1 MKKIVPF
8 LLLLSVFSVH
18 PGAAQPWNEVRIL
31 HVDTQHFPT
40 VHVKVRAWCAG
51 QQSSNIN
58 PVNVRITENGMPRVM
73 TTLNCPMETVPISV
87 ALALDRSGS
96 VAGTSIFRVKLGAMR
111 FVELLRAH
119 STGTD
124 EAAVFSFGDDVIK
137 HVGMTTNLNALF
149 AAIDGIYPYGVTTM
163 YDAVIEALNEVH
175 NNGANGI
182 KAVIVLSDGADNNS
196 FATASDCIALAQQH
210 GIAIFS
216 IGVGY
221 DPGTSDLPS
230 MRKLADSTGGKFL
243 LIEHP
248 DDVIPAF
255 DAMASLVSSGAN
267 DCDMQYVSDCPD
279 GSWRELTVIAEA
291 CGLADTSHVRFRAP
305 LDPNLPAFN
314 VSFDST
320 FAYENGELRLP
331 ISVEAEGGGG
341 TLDFLEFKVVERPPL
356 RFVGIETQGM
366 LAETM
371 TVNSSIV
378 GDSLIVGVVGPAFV
392 SGKQTL
398 LTLRYA
404 TPPLTADTT
413 FIYPV
418 FSLRKR
424 TQDCLQLKARN
435 TYLTILKRPVLDIL
449 CDDTLYVDWD
459 EQLGSFVNDLV
470 TVGVSVRNNG
480 NLSVENTRVRLTV
493 PEGMELL
500 SAADSVL
507 LPVNPLP
514 PKGSGYVD
522 FRVRVLPREE
532 TRTYELCIEVV
543 PDSGLPVTCCRTV
556 IVERARTIL
565 EADCSM
571 PYRIEWSDSLGR
583 YVPDRFPVSVHVR
596 NRSELRAE
604 QIAAWIHVPPGFVVD
619 SLTPV
624 NTVVSPS
631 QLGRNDTG
639 SVTWWVRPLERPTSD
654 LVRLCVKVAAGP
666 DTAICCQDIFITAS
680 PVRAL
685 MRCTDTRMMVYD
697 DGTGQYEPPR
707 MLIATTMQNVSAL
720 GMGKTRGTIQL
731 PPFLQLDHGE
741 FASKDFPNSGVI
753 AAGDSG
759 TISWIVIA
767 DGQPSVTSGDICVSV
782 TAENFPGAQ
791 CCTPVRIDLVNAIP
805 VLECDLSGP
814 DTVVYVDGGYD
825 PNPITLDLFVRNTGD
840 WPATRLHAALLQG
853 ADVSIDASDR
863 ALKLIS
869 DSLAIGK
876 SVTASF
882 RVRILDRNVARLD
895 TIRVS
900 VFAENGGATMCE
912 IPVFIEA
919 VRGPVLELQCSGPD
933 TLIFSDALGH
943 YEPAPFQIQLEALN
957 SGTAPAD
964 SVVAEFLPPPDII
977 LETGETAAKLLV
989 PSTLGVGESGTA
1001 SWLLRAVP
1009 RDVAR
1014 LDTIRVQVKAR
1025 GKTLQQTAPCEIP
1038 VYIPA
1043 ARTPAFALDCQ
1054 VTREAGSDDTVVV
1067 AAGVTN
1073 TSDAALFDVTVRVS
1087 VPGKLRLAPGTQPL
1101 ERTIPVIQPGE
1112 AVRLFAWS
1120 LTLQRGVV
1128 LDSVD
1133 VCFTAEARFV
1143 PPQTCCTSVRIPP
1156 ADVASFAF
1164 DCALAP
1170 DTIRVDTLTGAYG
1183 ETTFSVT
1190 LTNPTSVV
1198 LDSVRCSLVLPAGVV
1213 LVAGERDERIVRNL
1227 RPGTPQTVSWRLTG
1241 VRDTSTVHRTR
1252 SIRVELVGAGAAERC
1267 TRILLLAPPPP
1278 MPMDF
1283 ILSCSAPDTIRY
1295 LYETGQYEP
1304 APFTLRVDI
1313 TNTGSTLLRNLRA
1326 TLTPAAEIVLDA
1338 GEAPT
1343 KSLGVDL
1350 APGQMASIAW
1360 SCRGLPQPATVAA
1373 TSRIHVEADGAG
1385 QRACDP
1391 TTVLYR
1397 EVRNDSLGMEIAC
1410 VAPDT
1415 IRYRGRNVGWEPSP
1429 MSFSVRVT
1437 NTGTLPIANAHAT
1450 GLLPENFVLAD
1461 GETAMKPLPAL
1472 IGPGET
1478 VVVTW
1483 FAVPMATASPD
1494 RCLEVLVTV
1503 PGLPTRSCVRCIHV
1517 EPPYD
1522 IIQLS
1527 IPDNNVGMMGET
1539 LDIPIDLL
1547 NPLALPLKDFTLL
1560 IAYDPLLVAI
1570 DAVEQAG
1577 TLTRSWPAVVIDHPR
1592 PDAVRL
1598 HFAGDTPLLAS
1609 GVLALLRCHLRAL
1622 SGHDGDFGV
1631 FESRLAFVS
1640 DALVFEPGIAAMT
1653 IDGRVYS
1660 AGNCVVPLDAQGS
1673 LQVANRPN
1681 PFNPI
1686 TVIQWHVP
1694 DALAG
1699 VRGSLTV
1706 LDLHGRVVARLH
1718 DGALVAGSHEHVFNA
1733 DVLPSGIYLCRLE
1746 AAGTVITRKMLLA
1759 R

>member
-1 MKKIVPF
+1 MKRFPPF
-8 LLLLSVFSVH
+8 LLLFSVFSVH
-18 PGAAQPWNEVRIL
+18 PGVAQPWNEVRIL
-31 HVDTQHFPT
+31 HVDTQNFPT

-51 QQSSNIN
+51 QQSNNIN
-58 PVNVRITENGMPRVM
+58 PVNVRITENGMPRTM
-73 TTLNCPMETVPISV
+73 ATLNCPMETVPISV

-96 VAGTSIFRVKLGAMR
+96 VAGTSIYRVKVGAWR

-163 YDAVIEALNEVH
+163 YDALVEALNEVQ

-182 KAVIVLSDGADNNS
+182 KAVVVLSDGADNNS
-196 FATASDCIALAQQH
+196 FASVSDCIALARQY
-210 GIAIFS
+210 GIPIFS

-221 DPGTSDLPS
+221 DPTTSDIPS

-255 DAMASLVSSGAN
+255 DAMASLVSNGAN
-267 DCDMQYVSDCPD
+267 DCDMQYVSNCPD
-279 GSWRELTVIAEA
+279 GSWRELSVIAEA
-291 CGLADTSHVRFRAP
+291 CGLADTAHVRFRAP

-320 FAYENGELRLP
+320 FAYENGDLYLP
-331 ISVEAEGGGG
+331 VSVEAEGGGG
-341 TLDFLEFKVVERPPL
+341 TLDFLEFKVLERPPL
-356 RFVGIETQGM
+356 RFLGIETQGL

-378 GDSLIVGVVGPAFV
+378 GDSLIIGVIGPAFV

-398 LTLRYA
+398 LRIRYA
-404 TPPLTADTT
+404 TPPVTKDTT

-418 FSLRKR
+418 FSLQKR

-435 TYLTILKRPVLDIL
+435 TYLSILKRPVLDIL

-459 EQLGSFVNDLV
+459 EQLGSFVNEVV

-480 NLSVENTRVRLTV
+480 SLAVENTRVRLRV

-500 SAADSVL
+500 SAADSAL

-514 PKGSGYVD
+514 PKGTGVVE
-522 FRVRVLPREE
+522 FRLRVLPREE
-532 TRTYELCIEVV
+532 THTYEVCVDVV
-543 PDSGLPVTCCRTV
+543 PDSGLPATCCRTV

-571 PYRIEWSDSLGR
+571 PSRIEWRDSLGR
-583 YVPDRFPVSVHVR
+583 FEPDRFPVTVLVR

-604 QIAAWIHVPPGFVVD
+604 NIAAWIHVPPGFVVD

-624 NTVVSPS
+624 NTVVTPS
-631 QLGRNDTG
+631 QLARHDTG

-654 LVRLCVKVAAGP
+654 LLRFCVKVAVGP
-666 DTAICCQDIFITAS
+666 DTAICCQDVFITAS

-685 MRCTDTRMMVYD
+685 MRCSDTRVMVYD
-697 DGTGQYEPPR
+697 DGSGKYDPPR
-707 MLIATTMQNVSAL
+707 MLIATTMHNVSAL
-720 GMGKTRGTIQL
+720 GMGKTRGSIQL
-731 PPFLQLDHGE
+731 PPFLRLDAGE

-759 TISWIVIA
+759 TISWIAVGE
-767 DGQPSVTSGDICVSV
+767 GQPTVTSGDICVSV

-791 CCTPVRIDLVNAIP
+791 CCTPVRVDLLNAIP
-805 VLECDLSGP
+805 VLECDLTGP
-814 DTVVYVDGGYD
+814 DTIIYVDGGYV
-825 PNPITLDLFVRNTGD
+825 PNPITVNVLVRNTGD
-840 WPATRLHAALLQG
+840 WPAMKLHAALLQG
-853 ADVSIDASDR
+853 ADVSIDESDR
-863 ALKLIS
+863 ALKRIS

-882 RVRILDRNVARLD
+882 RVRILDRSVSRLD
-895 TIRVS
+895 TIRVT
-900 VFAENGGATMCE
+900 VYAENGGATVCE
-912 IPVFIEA
+912 IPVYIEA
-919 VRGPVLELQCSGPD
+919 VRGPVLELQCNGPD
-933 TLIFSDALGH
+933 SLIFSDALGR
-943 YEPAPFQIQLEALN
+943 YEPAPFQIQLEAIN
-957 SGTAPAD
+957 SGNAPAD

-977 LETGETAAKLLV
+977 LEAGETAAKLLV
-989 PSTLGVGESGTA
+989 PSSLGVGESGTA
-1001 SWLLRAVP
+1001 AWLLRAVP

-1038 VYIPA
+1038 IFIPA
-1043 ARTPAFALDCQ
+1043 ARTPEFSLDCH
-1054 VTREAGSDDTVVV
+1054 VLREAGSDDTVMV

-1073 TSDAALFDVTVRVS
+1073 TGDAALFDVKVRVT
-1087 VPGKLRLAPGTQPL
+1087 VPGKLRLAPGSQPL
-1101 ERTIPVIQPGE
+1101 EQTIAVIQPGE
-1112 AVRLFAWS
+1112 AVRLFAWTF
-1120 LTLQRGVV
+1120 TLQRGVV

-1133 VCFTAEARFV
+1133 VCFTAESRFI

-1227 RPGTPQTVSWRLTG
+1227 RPGIPQTVSWRLTG

-1252 SIRVELVGAGAAERC
+1252 GIRVDLVGAGAAERC
-1267 TRILLLAPPPP
+1267 TRLLLLAPPPP

-1295 LYETGQYEP
+1295 VYETGQYTP
-1304 APFTLRVDI
+1304 SPFSLRVDI

-1326 TLTPAAEIVLDA
+1326 TITPATEIALEP

-1350 APGQMASIAW
+1350 APGQQASIAW
-1360 SCRGLPQPATVAA
+1360 SCHGLPQPSTVTAA
-1373 TSRIHVEADGAG
+1373 SRIHVEADGAG

-1391 TTVLYR
+1391 STVLYR
-1397 EVRNDSLGMEIAC
+1397 EVRNDSLGMEITC
-1410 VAPDT
+1410 LAPDT
-1415 IRYRGRNVGWEPSP
+1415 IRYRGRTVGWEPSP
-1429 MSFSVRVT
+1429 MSISVRVR
-1437 NTGTLPIANAHAT
+1437 NTGTLPILAAHAT
-1450 GLLPENFVLAD
+1450 ALLPENFAFAD
-1461 GETAMKPLPAL
+1461 GEAATKALPAD

-1483 FAVPMATASPD
+1483 FALPMAAASPD
-1494 RCLEVLVTV
+1494 RCIEVLVTV
-1503 PGLPTRSCVRCIHV
+1503 PGLPTRSCMRCIHV

-1522 IIQLS
+1522 LIQLS

-1539 LDIPIDLL
+1539 LEIPIDLL
-1547 NPLALPLKDFTLL
+1547 NTLALPLKEFTLL
-1560 IAYDPLLVAI
+1560 IAYDPQLVTI

-1598 HFAGDTPLLAS
+1598 RFAGDTPLLAS
-1609 GVLALLRCHLRAL
+1609 GVLALLRCRLL
-1622 SGHDGDFGV
+1622 ELGGHDGDFGI
-1631 FESRLAFVS
+1631 FESRLAFVQ
-1640 DALVFEPGIAAMT
+1640 DELMFEPGIAAVT

-1660 AGNCVVPLDAQGS
+1660 SGNCVVPLDAQGS
-1673 LQVANRPN
+1673 LRVANRPN
-1681 PFNPI
+1681 PFNPL

-1699 VRGSLTV
+1699 VPGSLTV

-1718 DGALVAGSHEHVFNA
+1718 DGALVAGTHEQVFDA
-1733 DVLPSGIYLCRLE
+1733 GVLPSGIYLCRLE
-1746 AAGTVITRKMLLA
+1746 AAGSVFTSKMLLA